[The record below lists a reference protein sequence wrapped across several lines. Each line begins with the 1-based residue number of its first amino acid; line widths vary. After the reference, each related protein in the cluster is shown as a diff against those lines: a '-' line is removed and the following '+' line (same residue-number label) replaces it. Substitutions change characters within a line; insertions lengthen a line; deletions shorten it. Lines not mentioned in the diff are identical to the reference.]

1 MTFPER
7 ITAIRKELKI
17 SQEKFGELAGVS
29 QRTVAFWESGNRTPS
44 FSTLQDLAARLNV
57 SVDYLLGRTDIK
69 TRTNKK
75 QPAANDGELLE
86 KIIDRL
92 RVLPN
97 PALSRVSDFVEGL
110 EAGRQSAEAEAAAN
124 MPIAKQ
130 ADPDPAGKPA
140 G

>member
-44 FSTLQDLAARLNV
+44 FSTLQDLAARLDV

-92 RVLPN
+92 RVLPD

-110 EAGRQSAEAEAAAN
+110 EAGRQSAAAEVAAN

-130 ADPDPAGKPA
+130 ADPDPAGEPA

>member
-1 MTFPER
+1 MSSLH
-7 ITAIRKELKI
+7 KL
-17 SQEKFGELAGVS
+17 SVQ
-29 QRTVAFWESGNRTPS
+29 NRT
-44 FSTLQDLAARLNV
+44 
-57 SVDYLLGRTDIK
+57 K
-69 TRTNKK
+69 EK
-75 QPAANDGELLE
+75 QPAANDGELLG

-92 RVLPN
+92 RVLPD

-130 ADPDPAGKPA
+130 ADPDPAGEPA

>member
-44 FSTLQDLAARLNV
+44 FSTLQDLAARLDV

-130 ADPDPAGKPA
+130 ADPDPAGEPA